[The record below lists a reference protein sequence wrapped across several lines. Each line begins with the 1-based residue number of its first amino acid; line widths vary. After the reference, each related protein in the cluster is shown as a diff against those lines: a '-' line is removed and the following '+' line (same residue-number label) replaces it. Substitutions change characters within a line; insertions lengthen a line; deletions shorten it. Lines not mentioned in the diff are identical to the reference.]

1 MFGGSTMNGTDF
13 IKALDEGRHFSCY
26 IDGTHVYKEQSGTS
40 GYYVVIIPST
50 TICAVIDKLE
60 VGSDNKSVVAFNNG
74 FHLDV
79 TKMIDTTEVYKK

>member
-26 IDGTHVYKEQSGTS
+26 IDGTHVYRMKESDR
-40 GYYVVIIPST
+40 YIVITPST
-50 TICAVIDKLE
+50 TICVVIDKLE

-79 TKMIDTTEVYKK
+79 TKMIDTTEVYSK

>member
-1 MFGGSTMNGTDF
+1 MFGGNTMNGTDF

-26 IDGTHVYKEQSGTS
+26 IDGTHVYKMKESDR
-40 GYYVVIIPST
+40 YIVITPST
-50 TICAVIDKLE
+50 TICVVIDKLE
-60 VGSDNKSVVAFNNG
+60 VSDDNKCVVAFNHG